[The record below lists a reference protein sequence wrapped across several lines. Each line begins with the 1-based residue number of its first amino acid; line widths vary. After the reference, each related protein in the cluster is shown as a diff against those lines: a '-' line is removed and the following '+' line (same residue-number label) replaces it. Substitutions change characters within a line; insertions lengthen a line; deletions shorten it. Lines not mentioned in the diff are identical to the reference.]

1 MNKKIINSIFLS
13 FLIIVC
19 LYGSVSAETL
29 APDRSAQVLDLLAL
43 ECQKI
48 TDFSYMA
55 QNGDLSQYEN
65 IKRHVSVTINN
76 ITILMN
82 GYDNDSINNL
92 WNMFGQFNPDAESAR
107 RTAEYC

>member
-48 TDFSYMA
+48 TDFSFMA

-65 IKRHVSVTINN
+65 IKRHV
-76 ITILMN
+76 
-82 GYDNDSINNL
+82 L
-92 WNMFGQFNPDAESAR
+92 WKKFFKTFQKFFKIQKKNFIHI
-107 RTAEYC
+107 